1 MTLKEAKK
9 ILEKEGF
16 YVEKATRPCA
26 ISESFIEYE
35 DPTICEAMQVI
46 SSAGYFIYMEMG
58 CFDERKARLKKE
70 LEEHSNAPVS
80 GKEKAKEG
88 NPALEEAASQFNDAL
103 LDEQSKKI
111 DEQNREITRLL
122 SLVEKKENS
131 ISRLYYEK
139 SVLEKENEDLK
150 KGEIPARYF
159 DKALVDEQEEKIKK
173 LEHEKLDILEMASSC
188 KQTIAEQGK
197 KINRLGKEISRLN
210 GIIHDKNEEIKRK
223 TKGCCEL
230 VAENVDLKEDLR
242 NTESLLHDTREANS
256 RNLDTCFKNE
266 DLIDELKK
274 KLTEKTK
281 LAKKY
286 AKELS
291 DSSLGLCKL
300 EKQLKDKNA
309 VLSDVAE
316 ELRLTKIREKNLA
329 ELGLKY
335 VGENEKLKKELAN
348 KVVDKIDAQALK
360 SAESALA
367 YKDEVIETLNK
378 ELAEAKHELSSLKRP
393 FRPDSTEAV
402 VLFTDAYAKA
412 VKKHLPCIEWKN
424 DGKEVSVTYILENG
438 KKSKIALDFTGDE
451 IIFSRTDPDKP
462 RKDSLYSYKDK
473 QLAEKDDV
481 IADLGNEL
489 AATKKELED
498 ANKLVNTVRKYSK
511 AYREYGIEAVKMIR
525 KMAKVIVNEGPV
537 SSKDFKEYRRLANGY
552 RFNPQLPDFSEEEEK
567 KLTAKI
573 LDINAKC
580 MRAARESIND
590 VFESYAA
597 KYVRST
603 LDDLK
608 EKAYESFNAKACN
621 LGLVGSKDGNGII
634 DQMIGVDIAEEGGDH
649 SGIIAQCCKNIAISK
664 DEAEIIERCTKNG
677 TELHYSEKDGFTYT
691 NMFGDEMPI
700 ICLRG
705 MCQVFTDEEIKNMKK

>member
-1 MTLKEAKK
+1 MTFEEAKK
-9 ILEKEGF
+9 ILKKEGF

-26 ISESFIEYE
+26 ISESFMEYE

-46 SSAGYFIYMEMG
+46 SSAGYFVCMEMS

-70 LEEHSNAPVS
+70 LEEHANAPVS

-88 NPALEEAASQFNDAL
+88 NPALKEAASQFNDAL
-103 LDEQSKKI
+103 LDEQAKKI
-111 DEQNREITRLL
+111 
-122 SLVEKKENS
+122 K
-131 ISRLYYEK
+131 
-139 SVLEKENEDLK
+139 
-150 KGEIPARYF
+150 
-159 DKALVDEQEEKIKK
+159 
-173 LEHEKLDILEMASSC
+173 
-188 KQTIAEQGK
+188 
-197 KINRLGKEISRLN
+197 RLGKEISRLN

-367 YKDEVIETLNK
+367 YKEKVI
-378 ELAEAKHELSSLKRP
+378 
-393 FRPDSTEAV
+393 
-402 VLFTDAYAKA
+402 
-412 VKKHLPCIEWKN
+412 
-424 DGKEVSVTYILENG
+424 
-438 KKSKIALDFTGDE
+438 
-451 IIFSRTDPDKP
+451 
-462 RKDSLYSYKDK
+462 
-473 QLAEKDDV
+473 AEKDDV
-481 IADLGNEL
+481 IADLGKEL
-489 AATKKELED
+489 KATKKELED
-498 ANKLVNTVRKYSK
+498 ANKLVKTVRKYSK
-511 AYREYGIEAVKMIR
+511 AYCEYGIEAVKMIR

-567 KLTAKI
+567 KLEHAKKI
-573 LDINAKC
+573 RVSSDN
-580 MRAARESIND
+580 
-590 VFESYAA
+590 
-597 KYVRST
+597 
-603 LDDLK
+603 
-608 EKAYESFNAKACN
+608 
-621 LGLVGSKDGNGII
+621 
-634 DQMIGVDIAEEGGDH
+634 AEEGTDLYGVIVLC
-649 SGIIAQCCKNIAISK
+649 GK
-664 DEAEIIERCTKNG
+664 DYIDALKKA
-677 TELHYSEKDGFTYT
+677 KDA
-691 NMFGDEMPI
+691 DIWQE
-700 ICLRG
+700 
-705 MCQVFTDEEIKNMKK
+705 